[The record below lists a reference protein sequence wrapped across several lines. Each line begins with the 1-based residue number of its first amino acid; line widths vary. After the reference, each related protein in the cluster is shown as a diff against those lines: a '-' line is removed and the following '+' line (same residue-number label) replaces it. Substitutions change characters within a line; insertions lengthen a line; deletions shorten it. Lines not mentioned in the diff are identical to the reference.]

1 MTPTE
6 KREYVKLH
14 TNQWLNR
21 FLEYL
26 RIKDYSEH
34 TIKTYT
40 QYVKP
45 FLKYS
50 FIEGI
55 ELGEMEQ
62 KDFDKFILTIN
73 GSTAKS
79 LTQSALRT
87 FYKYINRQF
96 GVKAVTINMDLP
108 RPTKSVQYTPSREEL
123 EKIRQATSN
132 LPTPFKRARA
142 KAMIELLYSTGIRET
157 ELRKIRICDFPKD
170 FESLKIQ
177 GKGRKERYVILSK
190 QAQKAIVAYLKLH
203 KYPQEDNFVFY
214 AQSMGKKGMSHG
226 NIVDIFN
233 QLKAHAGIDK
243 GTTIT
248 PHSIRRAF
256 ATNLAEEGVEIHL
269 ISQLLGHNSIG
280 VTSGYINSS
289 MDTIRSR
296 IKDRLPFDRNGSTN
310 NNVEQD

>member
-14 TNQWLNR
+14 TNQWLSR

-40 QYVKP
+40 QYIKP
-45 FLKYS
+45 FLRYS
-50 FIEGI
+50 FMEGI

-73 GSTAKS
+73 GSTSKS

-96 GVKAVTINMDLP
+96 GVRAVTINMDLP

-123 EKIRQATSN
+123 ELIRQATNS

-157 ELRKIRICDFPKD
+157 ELRKIKICDFPKD

-190 QAQKAIVAYLKLH
+190 QAQKAITEYLKLH
-203 KYPQEDNFVFY
+203 KYPSKDNYVFY
-214 AQSMGKKGMSHG
+214 ATMRGTKAMSHG

-233 QLKAHAGIDK
+233 QLKKYAGI
-243 GTTIT
+243 GRETTIT
-248 PHSIRRAF
+248 PHAIRRAF

-269 ISQLLGHNSIG
+269 ISQLLGHTSIG
-280 VTSGYINSS
+280 VTSGYINST

-296 IKDRLPFDRNGSTN
+296 IKDRFPFDDNGS
-310 NNVEQD
+310 NNVEED